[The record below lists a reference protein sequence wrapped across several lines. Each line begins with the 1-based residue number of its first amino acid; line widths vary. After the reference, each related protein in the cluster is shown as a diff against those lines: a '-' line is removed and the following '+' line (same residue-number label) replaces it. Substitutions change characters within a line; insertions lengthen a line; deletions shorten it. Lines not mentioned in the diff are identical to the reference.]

1 MCIIYDKNLLSYEHL
16 LDIIINIVI
25 DNKITP
31 DKKIKVKKIYSKY
44 KKIKKICDLEY
55 YIKDL
60 VKDFKIGNTEKNS
73 LDDLIK
79 SR

>member
-31 DKKIKVKKIYSKY
+31 DKKIKMKKIYSKY
-44 KKIKKICDLEY
+44 KKIKKFAI
-55 YIKDL
+55 
-60 VKDFKIGNTEKNS
+60 
-73 LDDLIK
+73 
-79 SR
+79 